1 MGNNKKIMDL
11 QIPEKINPNNQTLS
25 AITPLTPKR
34 SKKRLLIIISL
45 VILLA
50 IGLYYSYNKIIK
62 PSIDLCS
69 THFNVCLKNSSN
81 QWKIAVDTEQ
91 DFDLINKE
99 NLGLFFASSSILKF
113 NDTKPGFTKVL
124 LQGKTRQAYKDK
136 VNGLTRII
144 TGTKLG
150 KNTLIILM
158 TSEKDI
164 TNSNV
169 QGIINKIKIW

>member
-1 MGNNKKIMDL
+1 MDL
-11 QIPEKINPNNQTLS
+11 PIPEKVNPNYQILS
-25 AITPLTPKR
+25 AIIPPAPKR

-62 PSIDLCS
+62 PSVDLCS

-81 QWKIAVDTEQ
+81 QWKVAINTAQ
-91 DFDLINKE
+91 DFDLTNKE
-99 NLGLFFASSSILKF
+99 NLGLFFAYSNILKF
-113 NDTKPGFTKVL
+113 NDTKAGFTKVL

-164 TNSNV
+164 TNSKV
-169 QGIINKIKIW
+169 QEIINKIKIW